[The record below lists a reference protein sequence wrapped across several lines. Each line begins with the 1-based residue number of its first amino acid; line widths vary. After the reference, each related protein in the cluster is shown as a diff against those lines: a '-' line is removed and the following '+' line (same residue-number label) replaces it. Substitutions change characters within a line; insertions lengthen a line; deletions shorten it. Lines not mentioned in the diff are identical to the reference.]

1 MCVLVHCIYLGHN
14 TFLYVKILNIKI
26 KYFYIQQN
34 IKDKYLNIEY
44 VSNFYKRGSKVRRY
58 MF

>member
-1 MCVLVHCIYLGHN
+1 MCVLVHRIYLGHN
-14 TFLYVKILNIKI
+14 TIVYVKILNIKI
-26 KYFYIQQN
+26 KYYYVQQH

-44 VSNFYKRGSKVRRY
+44 VSNFNKRGSKVRRH